1 MLGHP
6 VCITISRDCIHHSIC
21 RGETHIMYAWAKDAP
36 PTLLPPDVAF
46 KLDPDEYI
54 VLQIHY
60 ADQFSEPDQTSVTV
74 RTTPHKP
81 KYFAGIYLLWLGFLV
96 IPPAKDKVSGDMS
109 CVSSIQPPMHVFAF
123 RPHAH
128 SLGRV
133 SLLCFNIKFSLRAI
147 TDMWMNVYAVTD
159 VEEKPQMFYWTN
171 FESKTQCLKINHK
184 SVLIFT
190 RQIATLLIF
199 HTNSH
204 FFSNSYFF
212 SKSHLFS
219 KSHFFLKFKFP
230 PKFTFSTNSKFPPNS
245 HFSQIHIFTIQ
256 QSLVLCAWSVQ
267 KKVRTKRKR
276 TNRDNI
282 HVVKRSKMLKS
293 ALNESK

>member
-21 RGETHIMYAWAKDAP
+21 RGQTHIMYAWAKDAP

-147 TDMWMNVYAVTD
+147 TDECICRHRCGRKATD
-159 VEEKPQMFYWTN
+159 V
-171 FESKTQCLKINHK
+171 
-184 SVLIFT
+184 
-190 RQIATLLIF
+190 LL
-199 HTNSH
+199 N
-204 FFSNSYFF
+204 
-212 SKSHLFS
+212 
-219 KSHFFLKFKFP
+219 
-230 PKFTFSTNSKFPPNS
+230 
-245 HFSQIHIFTIQ
+245 
-256 QSLVLCAWSVQ
+256 
-267 KKVRTKRKR
+267 
-276 TNRDNI
+276 
-282 HVVKRSKMLKS
+282 
-293 ALNESK
+293 